1 MRKRREKR
9 HLKLGERILT
19 LNEFLEGE
27 NFDDYDV
34 LLPFFRSE
42 GYDLE
47 NEISETDFQDL
58 KRKFEEIHG

>member
-1 MRKRREKR
+1 MRKRKR
-9 HLKLGERILT
+9 LLGERVLP
-19 LNEFLEGE
+19 LHEFLEGE

>member
-1 MRKRREKR
+1 MRKKKR
-9 HLKLGERILT
+9 LLGERVLT

>member
-1 MRKRREKR
+1 MRRRKR
-9 HLKLGERILT
+9 HLRFGERVLP
-19 LNEFLEGE
+19 LHEFLEGE

-47 NEISETDFQDL
+47 NQISETDFQDL
-58 KRKFEEIHG
+58 KRKFKEIYG

>member
-1 MRKRREKR
+1 MRRRKKR

-42 GYDLE
+42 GYDLG